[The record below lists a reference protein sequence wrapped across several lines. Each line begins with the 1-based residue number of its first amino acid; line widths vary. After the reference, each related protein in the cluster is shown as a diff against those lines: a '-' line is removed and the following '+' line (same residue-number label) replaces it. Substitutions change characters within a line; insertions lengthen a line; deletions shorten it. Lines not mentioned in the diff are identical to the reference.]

1 MSGSWRVG
9 ANDYPS
15 ESEVEFLHQGLWY
28 SMPLVPQSRISR
40 SPMSPFSP
48 AIQRGNDQ
56 RVVDQRLNVIVWDD
70 WSGGFGE
77 KKSMGEESLKK
88 YWYGNLDTRS
98 KNTVTVPPAIN
109 NLGDS
114 GGAITAPPIYGLT
127 ARKASLDKNILL
139 YGPNQLGIRFRDGT
153 TLVWSV
159 KLATAAVY
167 DILSFRGKLYAS
179 TWDATNGFRIQVSTD
194 AGASW
199 TIIATMVAKGI
210 VSLDTRLFTY
220 NFTDSKLYASA
231 DGVTWTVASEEVWMD
246 TGESIQ
252 QLVRW
257 SSPDGS
263 TDTVYIL
270 TNYQVRML
278 EEEPGFIH
286 DFWYFDGVID
296 GVMPRAHAWRRN
308 NLLYISFFKQGDL
321 SALVISHA
329 GGTDDNVGPRK
340 VDMSVPDDRFFSVTH
355 TFGNIHELFAWGTGG
370 VQAGTGL
377 TSRGLVMSMND
388 LGGWHPVVDGNFLG
402 VVPGESYIYGGFYDS
417 QVVYTILANGR
428 VYSSPSPDRR
438 IIHPATDV
446 TLYDTQEH
454 SLVSSKENGGLKN
467 IWKVGAYFLVD
478 TELQD
483 GTHGIPIGSTIRLC
497 YRADGGAPVCLPLM
511 GATESYPVALL
522 SMLSLKANSLVF
534 PAVQILPAGTQQVGA
549 PFKELT
555 WELFLK
561 KTPGGNAPVVTE
573 ISLYYSLWL
582 EQFYSL
588 QFNIDFTKETW
599 ERYPGNKYQ
608 GKDRETLLSLLDT
621 VSRTRGYIQIRFG
634 LGNTKILV
642 PAADMLVS
650 YRLDAN
656 TGSGVA
662 QVSARDL
669 TAVRV
674 S

>member
-1 MSGSWRVG
+1 
-9 ANDYPS
+9 
-15 ESEVEFLHQGLWY
+15 
-28 SMPLVPQSRISR
+28 
-40 SPMSPFSP
+40 MSPFSP

-114 GGAITAPPIYGLT
+114 GGAIAAPPIYGLS
-127 ARKASLDKNILL
+127 ARK
-139 YGPNQLGIRFRDGT
+139 T
-153 TLVWSV
+153 TLE
-159 KLATAAVY
+159 KNLLVY
-167 DILSFRGKLYAS
+167 DILSFRGKLYLS
-179 TWDATNGFRIQVSTD
+179 GWDAVNGFRIQVSTD
-194 AGASW
+194 AGTSW

-220 NFTDSKLYASA
+220 NFADSKLYASA

-296 GVMPRAHAWRRN
+296 GVIPRAHAWRRN

-483 GTHGIPIGSTIRLC
+483 GTHGIPVGSTIRLC

-511 GATESYPVALL
+511 GAIESYPVALL

-534 PAVQILPAGTQQVGA
+534 PAVQVLPAGTQQVGA

-621 VSRTRGYIQIRFG
+621 ISRTRGYIQIRFG
-634 LGNTKILV
+634 LGNTQILV